1 MAHPLGFLF
10 SKGAAFDFGFSL
22 FVAWTQRARRTEPFA
37 EGINARG
44 ALFTDCSSGKC
55 SATSGERSTRFV
67 PVRYR
72 AAYFRRTP
80 PFNFCISDSGH

>member
-22 FVAWTQRARRTEPFA
+22 FVAWTQRTRRTKPFA
-37 EGINARG
+37 AGIKVRR
-44 ALFTDCSSGKC
+44 ALFTDGSSGKC

-67 PVRYR
+67 PARYR
-72 AAYFRRTP
+72 AVYFPRTP
-80 PFNFCISDSGH
+80 PFNFCISDSGY